1 MAPRRAPEMPLT
13 TLVPPQGALIFMI
26 PKPKLGGNSIITLHH
41 DPFSRCV
48 LPKNQIT
55 YVMAML

>member
-41 DPFSRCV
+41 DPFS
-48 LPKNQIT
+48 
-55 YVMAML
+55 